1 MEQAKVGLV
10 DDRRAQRL
18 ALNETIFRKANEDM
32 RAAGDRLR
40 HDFDSF
46 MCECADINC
55 DEKVPL
61 SIERYREVRE
71 NPAHFFVLPGHE
83 NHELEQVVDKGEDFY
98 VVEKIGPGRDVAERD
113 PLR

>member
-1 MEQAKVGLV
+1 
-10 DDRRAQRL
+10 L

-32 RAAGDRLR
+32 REAGDRLQ
-40 HDFDSF
+40 HDFEAF

-61 SIERYREVRE
+61 SLERYREVRSD
-71 NPAHFFVLPGHE
+71 PARFVVLPGHE
-83 NHELEQVVDKGEDFY
+83 NPELEQILETEGGFT